1 MSRDALSRLITTG
14 LILLKRQLGCTLS
27 FIISRRRVAHESER
41 CMRMIRISASRN
53 IVRRLQISSLLI
65 GVLRANKRAAEGG
78 NRQTNRTFCANKQTP
93 INLPL
98 LTFSPKKTA
107 NQIRLIPCVIDS
119 HYKD

>member
-1 MSRDALSRLITTG
+1 
-14 LILLKRQLGCTLS
+14 
-27 FIISRRRVAHESER
+27 
-41 CMRMIRISASRN
+41 MRMIRISASRY

-65 GVLRANKRAAEGG
+65 GVLRAKESGG
-78 NRQTNRTFCANKQTP
+78 GGKIGKQAGFFCANKQTP